1 MAAVKGLISP
11 TKNST
16 DSIYNP
22 FIKIPS
28 ERIIAPEVIGIKDQL
43 TKQIRTAA
51 HKVGQGEL
59 TVEEAV
65 SMYGTF

>member
-1 MAAVKGLISP
+1 MIFM
-11 TKNST
+11 
-16 DSIYNP
+16 SIE
-22 FIKIPS
+22 I
-28 ERIIAPEVIGIKDQL
+28 IGIKDQL